1 MTDAIRPWLLAS
13 QQQDTLTGHFIDSV
27 VVKSVVP
34 DPLVPI
40 VQWIFQRPSW
50 VMITGI
56 VVGAMAGVAVLTLLW
71 RRRSTIARWLGTR
84 DRVVKLGLI
93 GVVGALLLLLV
104 GGGVAANNYMMHDND
119 FCRGCHIF
127 VPSGQAWVKPDTGTY
142 LLVNKME
149 GAHDSLSC
157 HACHPFEIK
166 AQAKELFFWIA
177 DRPEEVPPHSKVPR
191 KTCEGCHVTG
201 AAKKTWQRIA
211 STAGH
216 RVHLESDSSALKDVA
231 CLTCHAR
238 TAHRFQPADTTCAQ
252 KGCHLTDDVKIRLGR
267 MAARFRS
274 NEPLPNEEELYCNS
288 CHQFTAEAQFV
299 TRDSASATLRPAER
313 QCFGCH
319 EMRNLLATF
328 DPAKEPHGGS
338 CGMCHNPHTDVKP
351 TDARKSCTDAQCH
364 AGWRDVP
371 FHVGKAHK
379 GVAQRCRTCHEPHSA
394 RVDASD
400 CTGCHTEVRK
410 GGGTIKPPLPF
421 DTTKALQQ
429 TSSLVEPDR
438 SRGMGDRPPPDD
450 PPGGTSPLPASPSDS
465 FSHKTHRRLACITC
479 HTTTSRTKS
488 LTFEP
493 PRGCQICHHQRPAK
507 ADCTTCHQAEELSPA
522 RPVTVQVQVPRQSPR
537 AREVGFDHQTHRDV
551 GCVQCHDSPVS
562 LDPSPASSACTA
574 CHEDHHTA
582 GRDCAACHRTEH
594 IVQAHAPPVDAHQAC
609 DACHTAATVAALQ
622 PSRSFCLTCHEAKVD
637 HYGPKECTAC
647 HLQSSPEEYRAHLTG
662 RGS

>member
-13 QQQDTLTGHFIDSV
+13 QQQDTLTGRFIDSV

-216 RVHLESDSSALKDVA
+216 RVHLESDSSALKDA
-231 CLTCHAR
+231 TCLTCHAR
-238 TAHRFQPADTTCAQ
+238 SAANLARLFIVLAAAHLFLD
-252 KGCHLTDDVKIRLGR
+252 
-267 MAARFRS
+267 AAAF
-274 NEPLPNEEELYCNS
+274 
-288 CHQFTAEAQFV
+288 HQLAEATNRFLN
-299 TRDSASATLRPAER
+299 A
-313 QCFGCH
+313 
-319 EMRNLLATF
+319 LA
-328 DPAKEPHGGS
+328 
-338 CGMCHNPHTDVKP
+338 V
-351 TDARKSCTDAQCH
+351 
-364 AGWRDVP
+364 
-371 FHVGKAHK
+371 AHD
-379 GVAQRCRTCHEPHSA
+379 QLDHW
-394 RVDASD
+394 
-400 CTGCHTEVRK
+400 
-410 GGGTIKPPLPF
+410 
-421 DTTKALQQ
+421 
-429 TSSLVEPDR
+429 
-438 SRGMGDRPPPDD
+438 
-450 PPGGTSPLPASPSDS
+450 PS
-465 FSHKTHRRLACITC
+465 T
-479 HTTTSRTKS
+479 
-488 LTFEP
+488 
-493 PRGCQICHHQRPAK
+493 
-507 ADCTTCHQAEELSPA
+507 
-522 RPVTVQVQVPRQSPR
+522 
-537 AREVGFDHQTHRDV
+537 
-551 GCVQCHDSPVS
+551 
-562 LDPSPASSACTA
+562 
-574 CHEDHHTA
+574 
-582 GRDCAACHRTEH
+582 
-594 IVQAHAPPVDAHQAC
+594 
-609 DACHTAATVAALQ
+609 
-622 PSRSFCLTCHEAKVD
+622 
-637 HYGPKECTAC
+637 
-647 HLQSSPEEYRAHLTG
+647 
-662 RGS
+662 